1 MDMTFKL
8 ADVADINLLLE
19 FMREFYELDHLAL
32 DEQAVRPALQQILR
46 NEAFGKVWLIQAD
59 GNPIGY
65 IVLTLGFSLEF
76 HGRDAF
82 IDEIYIR
89 AQHRGRGIG
98 RRAIEFVEG
107 ACLSLGVRALHLEV
121 ERENT
126 NAQGMYRKVGFEVQD
141 SYLMTKYVAS

>member
-1 MDMTFKL
+1 MDVTFKL
-8 ADVADINLLLE
+8 ANVDDIGLLIE
-19 FMREFYELDHLAL
+19 FMREFYELDHVTL
-32 DEQAVRPALQQILR
+32 DEQAARSALQLILS
-46 NEAFGKVWLIQAD
+46 NDSFGKVWLIQVD

-76 HGRDAF
+76 QGRDAF

-89 AQHRGRGIG
+89 AAHRGRGIG

-107 ACLSLGVRALHLEV
+107 ACCSLGVRALHLEV
-121 ERENT
+121 ERENKS
-126 NAQGMYRKVGFEVQD
+126 AQAMYRKVGFADQD

>member
-1 MDMTFKL
+1 MDVAFKL
-8 ADVADINLLLE
+8 ANVDDSGLLIE
-19 FMREFYELDHLAL
+19 FMQEFYELDHVTL
-32 DEQAVRPALQQILR
+32 DEPAARSAVQQILS
-46 NEAFGKVWLIQAD
+46 NDSFGRVWLMQVD

-76 HGRDAF
+76 QGRDAF

-89 AQHRGRGIG
+89 AAHRGRGVG

-107 ACLSLGVRALHLEV
+107 VCCSLGVRALHLEV
-121 ERENT
+121 ERENKS
-126 NAQGMYRKVGFEVQD
+126 AQAMYRKVGFADQD

>member
-1 MDMTFKL
+1 MDVAFKL
-8 ADVADINLLLE
+8 ANVDDINLLIE
-19 FMREFYELDHLAL
+19 FMREFYELDHVTL
-32 DEQAVRPALQQILR
+32 DEPAARSAVQQILS
-46 NEAFGKVWLIQAD
+46 NDSFGKVWLIQVD

-76 HGRDAF
+76 QGRDAF

-89 AQHRGRGIG
+89 AAHRGRGVG

-107 ACLSLGVRALHLEV
+107 VCCSLGVRALHLEV
-121 ERENT
+121 ERENKS
-126 NAQGMYRKVGFEVQD
+126 AQAMYRKVGFADQD

>member
-1 MDMTFKL
+1 M
-8 ADVADINLLLE
+8 DVACKPANVDDIGLLLE
-19 FMREFYELDHLAL
+19 FMREFYELDHVTL
-32 DEQAVRPALQQILR
+32 DEQAARSAVQQILS
-46 NEAFGKVWLIQAD
+46 NDSFGRVWLIQVD

-76 HGRDAF
+76 QGRDAF

-89 AQHRGRGIG
+89 AAHRGRGVG

-107 ACLSLGVRALHLEV
+107 VCCSLGVRALHLEV
-121 ERENT
+121 ERENKS
-126 NAQGMYRKVGFEVQD
+126 AQAMYRKVGFADQD

>member
-1 MDMTFKL
+1 MDVTFKL
-8 ADVADINLLLE
+8 TGVADIDLLE
-19 FMREFYELDHLAL
+19 ELMREFYEFDHLDL
-32 DEQAVRPALQQILR
+32 DEQAARSALQQILSNDSLGR
-46 NEAFGKVWLIQAD
+46 AWLIQVD
-59 GNPIGY
+59 GSPIGY

-89 AQHRGRGIG
+89 TQHRGRGIG
-98 RRAIEFVEG
+98 RRTLEFVEG
-107 ACLSLGVRALHLEV
+107 ACRPLGVQALHLEV

-126 NAQGMYRKVGFEVQD
+126 NAQGVYRKLGFEDQD

>member
-1 MDMTFKL
+1 MN
-8 ADVADINLLLE
+8 VACKPANVDDIGLLLE
-19 FMREFYELDHLAL
+19 FMREFYELDHVTL
-32 DEQAVRPALQQILR
+32 DEQAARSAVQQILS
-46 NEAFGKVWLIQAD
+46 NDSFGRVWLIQVD

-76 HGRDAF
+76 QGRDAF

-89 AQHRGRGIG
+89 AVHRGRGVG

-107 ACLSLGVRALHLEV
+107 VCCSLGVRALHLEV
-121 ERENT
+121 ERENKS
-126 NAQGMYRKVGFEVQD
+126 AQAMYRKVGFADQD

>member
-1 MDMTFKL
+1 MDIAFKL
-8 ADVADINLLLE
+8 ADVADIDLLIE
-19 FMREFYELDHLAL
+19 FIREFYELDHLAV
-32 DEQAVRPALQQILR
+32 DEQAMHSALQQILS
-46 NEAFGKVWLIQAD
+46 NDSFGKVWLIQTD
-59 GNPIGY
+59 GNPAGY

-98 RRAIEFVEG
+98 RKAIEFVEG
-107 ACLSLGVRALHLEV
+107 ACRSLGVRALHLEV

-126 NAQGMYRKVGFEVQD
+126 NAQSVYRKVGFEDQD
-141 SYLMTKYVAS
+141 SYLMTKHVAG